1 MTAQHPADPSV
12 AIGLVQPTL
21 HHVVCPGASK
31 TDAQTHRMAYWRWG
45 DERNPRL
52 LLCVHGLSRQ
62 GRDFDVLA
70 QALST
75 HYQVIC
81 PDVVGRGHSDWLAD
95 PKGYQVF
102 SYVADMVALLQQI
115 RQELGAQ
122 APLALDW
129 VGTSMGG
136 LIGLGFSSLPPEAS
150 GARLRRFVLN
160 DVGPRLRF
168 DAIVRIGDYLGKP
181 LHFAS
186 EQEAAD
192 YLWGISTGFG
202 PHTPEQW
209 LALSRPLLRPVDGG
223 GFVLHYD
230 PAIAEPFRCVTAEQT
245 QAGEKALWQVYDGL
259 ADIPCETLLMRG
271 ADSDL
276 LDRATALEMTRRGPK
291 ARLVEFVGVGHAP
304 TLVAPD
310 QVDTIRRFLL
320 A

>member
-1 MTAQHPADPSV
+1 MTTQHPADPSV
-12 AIGLVQPTL
+12 ETALVQPTL

-31 TDAQTHRMAYWRWG
+31 TDGQTHRMAYWRWG
-45 DERNPRL
+45 NPRNPRVL
-52 LLCVHGLSRQ
+52 FCVHGLSRQ

-70 QALST
+70 GTLSE

-81 PDVVGRGHSDWLAD
+81 PDVVGRGHSDWLAE

-102 SYVADMVALLQQI
+102 SYVADMVALVQQL
-115 RQELGAQ
+115 RQESGAQ
-122 APLALDW
+122 APLELDW

-181 LHFAS
+181 LRFNS

-192 YLWGISTGFG
+192 YLLRISTGFG

-209 LALSRPLLRPVDGG
+209 LALSRPLLRAAEGG

-230 PAIAEPFRCVTAEQT
+230 PAIAEPFRSVTAEQT
-245 QAGEKALWQVYDGL
+245 EAGEKALWQVYDGL
-259 ADIPCETLLMRG
+259 ANIPCETLLMRG

-276 LDRATALEMTRRGPK
+276 LDRATALEMTQRGPK
-291 ARLVEFVGVGHAP
+291 ARLVEFAGVGHAP
-304 TLVAPD
+304 TLIAPD
-310 QVDTIRRFLL
+310 QVETIRGFLL

>member
-1 MTAQHPADPSV
+1 MSSTSSSSV
-12 AIGLVQPTL
+12 PVQPVL
-21 HHVVCPGASK
+21 HHVTCPGASR
-31 TDAQTHRMAYWRWG
+31 TDAATHRMAYWAWG
-45 DERNPRL
+45 DPSNERVL
-52 LLCVHGLSRQ
+52 ICVHGLSRQ
-62 GRDFDVLA
+62 GRDFDTLA
-70 QALST
+70 RSLCE
-75 HYQVIC
+75 HYYVVC
-81 PDVVGRGHSDWLAD
+81 PDVVGRGESDWLAD

-115 RQELGAQ
+115 RAELGRSS
-122 APLALDW
+122 PLELDW

-181 LHFAS
+181 LKFAS

-209 LALSRPLLRPVDGG
+209 FALSRPLLRQADGG

-230 PAIAEPFRCVTAEQT
+230 PAIAEPFRSVTAEQT
-245 QAGEKALWQVYDGL
+245 EAGEKALWQVYDGL
-259 ADIPCETLLMRG
+259 AKIPCEALLLRG

-276 LDRATALEMTRRGPK
+276 LDRDTAIEMTRRGPQ
-291 ARLVEFVGVGHAP
+291 ARLIEFAGVGHAP
-304 TLVAPD
+304 TLIAPD
-310 QVDTIRRFLL
+310 QVNAITEFLL